1 MSDAPLYR
9 AAFPSGPPTD
19 VDTGELTPQWRGF
32 FQVLY
37 IRTGG
42 ANGFSI
48 TDVGTGLENETAAR
62 IAADNTLTTN
72 LAAETSARQA
82 ADAGLLPLAGGTMS
96 GALSTPQVTATTHAT
111 PAGPTW
117 TSGSGVP
124 KAAAPSGSL
133 YSRTDGALGARLYV
147 SGGGGT
153 WHAVTGV

>member
-9 AAFPSGPPTD
+9 AAFPSGPP
-19 VDTGELTPQWRGF
+19 VDPDSGELTAPWRGF
-32 FQVLY
+32 FQSLY

-42 ANGFSI
+42 ANGFASA
-48 TDVGTGLENETAAR
+48 DVGSLASETAAR

-82 ADAGLLPLAGGTMS
+82 ADAGLLPLAGGVLS

-124 KAAAPSGSL
+124 TAAAPAGSL
-133 YSRTDGALGARLYV
+133 FSRTDGAVGARLYV
-147 SGGGGT
+147 SAGGGT
-153 WHAVTGV
+153 WHPVAGV